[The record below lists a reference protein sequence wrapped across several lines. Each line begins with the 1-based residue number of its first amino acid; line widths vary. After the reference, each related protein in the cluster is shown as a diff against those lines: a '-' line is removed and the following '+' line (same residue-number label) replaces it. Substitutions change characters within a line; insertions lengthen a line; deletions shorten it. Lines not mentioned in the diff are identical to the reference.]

1 MKTDNKGQ
9 SSAEL
14 ILIIGGLIVIILF
27 IGTYISNI
35 TDTTQNKLK
44 TVITKER
51 NFLINKIFPQYIS
64 ITLLINEIYN
74 SFRTM
79 DTSD

>member
-14 ILIIGGLIVIILF
+14 ILIIGSLIVIILF
-27 IGTYISNI
+27 IGIYISNI

-51 NFLINKIFPQYIS
+51 NFLINKI
-64 ITLLINEIYN
+64 
-74 SFRTM
+74 
-79 DTSD
+79 

>member
-14 ILIIGGLIVIILF
+14 ILIIGSLIVIILF

-51 NFLINKIFPQYIS
+51 NFLINKI
-64 ITLLINEIYN
+64 
-74 SFRTM
+74 
-79 DTSD
+79 

>member
-14 ILIIGGLIVIILF
+14 IWIIGGLIVIILF

-51 NFLINKIFPQYIS
+51 NFLINKI
-64 ITLLINEIYN
+64 
-74 SFRTM
+74 
-79 DTSD
+79 

>member
-9 SSAEL
+9 SGAEL

-51 NFLINKIFPQYIS
+51 NFLINKI
-64 ITLLINEIYN
+64 
-74 SFRTM
+74 
-79 DTSD
+79 

>member
-35 TDTTQNKLK
+35 TDTTQNKEKKLTTTHRHILK
-44 TVITKER
+44 
-51 NFLINKIFPQYIS
+51 NKI
-64 ITLLINEIYN
+64 
-74 SFRTM
+74 
-79 DTSD
+79 

>member
-14 ILIIGGLIVIILF
+14 ILIIGGLSVIILF

-51 NFLINKIFPQYIS
+51 NFLINKI
-64 ITLLINEIYN
+64 
-74 SFRTM
+74 
-79 DTSD
+79 

>member
-9 SSAEL
+9 SSVEL

-51 NFLINKIFPQYIS
+51 NFLINKI
-64 ITLLINEIYN
+64 
-74 SFRTM
+74 
-79 DTSD
+79 

>member
-1 MKTDNKGQ
+1 MKTDNKRQ

-51 NFLINKIFPQYIS
+51 NFLINKI
-64 ITLLINEIYN
+64 
-74 SFRTM
+74 
-79 DTSD
+79 

>member
-1 MKTDNKGQ
+1 MKTDNKVQ

-51 NFLINKIFPQYIS
+51 NFLINKI
-64 ITLLINEIYN
+64 
-74 SFRTM
+74 
-79 DTSD
+79 

>member
-1 MKTDNKGQ
+1 MKTDHKGQ

-51 NFLINKIFPQYIS
+51 NFLINKIYKGECKIS
-64 ITLLINEIYN
+64 LSNLK
-74 SFRTM
+74 
-79 DTSD
+79 D